1 MSSSSAVVQSSG
13 ARGATAATGPGQQG
27 SPWWRVSWSKSA
39 ALRALRATIVIPALL
54 ALTYKVIGDAQ
65 MTLFAVFG
73 GFATLTVAQF
83 GGTRR
88 DKAIAHLGLAVVG
101 SVLIVIGTMVSASTW
116 LATIVTIPVAFA
128 VYFAGSAGPNAAS
141 GVTACL
147 FAYVLPVATAAPVS
161 VLPSRLE
168 GWWLAAAAGTTA
180 VLLLSPRSPGDQ
192 LRAQAARLADLTA
205 TQLEAVIQGTPTQ
218 AGREAALAAKHELM
232 NAFTATPYRPIGLA
246 TADQGLASLIHLL
259 EWCASLVGD
268 ASDGHLELPASAAA
282 DRDLLGKSA
291 HALHQIAAVLSGR
304 QASIDLEPLWQA
316 RLASAR
322 HLHTVADDPAVAVR
336 RADHAYHAQA
346 VGIATSAAAGEALIA
361 ASLATPADV
370 AAKRTNWFAS
380 LPAPQQ
386 TAWLDDADDGQP
398 PGAGITA
405 AGINTIAADAS
416 LRSVW
421 FRNSARG
428 AIALAAAV
436 AVAKLTG
443 VQHAFWV
450 LLGTLS
456 VLRTSAAATGA
467 TALRGLVGTTAGF
480 VVGAVLLVGIGTSPT
495 ALWIAFPLAVLVAAY
510 APGTAPFA
518 AGQAA
523 FTVLIVVLY
532 NVLVPAG
539 WKVGLL
545 RVEDVAIGCAVSL
558 VVGFLFWPRGIS
570 SVVGDNL
577 ADAFRSGA
585 DYLSEAASW
594 ALGDRA
600 SRPERAEAALMARN
614 RLDDALRG
622 YLTEQGS
629 KRLSKSDLWALVM
642 GATRLELTA
651 HSMASLPTTP
661 RPHADDG
668 QLHSALSRQISDL
681 SGFYD
686 GLAAEVGRPA
696 RGAALSALLP
706 LPASGIASADVGP
719 CGATSAYRADGLWV
733 GHQLDH
739 LQAHAADITGPAGRL
754 AAIRRKPWWR

>member
-1 MSSSSAVVQSSG
+1 MSSSAVAQSSG
-13 ARGATAATGPGQQG
+13 VRGATAASGPDQQG
-27 SPWWRVSWSKSA
+27 SPWWQVSWSKPA
-39 ALRALRATIVIPALL
+39 ALRALRATIVIPALF

-73 GFATLTVAQF
+73 GFATLIVAQF

-88 DKAIAHLGLAVVG
+88 DKAIAHLGLALAG
-101 SVLIVIGTMVSASTW
+101 SLVIVIGTLVSASSW
-116 LATIVTIPVAFA
+116 LAAVVTIPVAFA

-147 FAYVLPVATAAPVS
+147 FAYVLPVATAAPLSAV
-161 VLPSRLE
+161 PSRLE
-168 GWWLAAAAGTTA
+168 GWWLAAAAGTAA
-180 VLLLSPRSPGDQ
+180 VLLLSPRSPGDR
-192 LRAQAARLADLTA
+192 LRTQAAKLADRTA
-205 TQLEAVIQGTPTQ
+205 DQIAAVVAGTSTQ
-218 AGREAALAAKHELM
+218 ADRDAVLTAKHELM
-232 NAFTATPYRPIGLA
+232 SSFTGTPYRPIGLA

-259 EWCASLVGD
+259 EGCASLAGD
-268 ASDGHLELPASAAA
+268 ASDGHLELPASAIA
-282 DRDLLGKSA
+282 DRQLLELSA
-291 HALHQIAAVLSGR
+291 RVLHEIAAVLTGR
-304 QASIDLEPLWQA
+304 ANSIELDPLWQA

-322 HLHTVADDPAVAVR
+322 HLHTVADDAAVAIR

-346 VGIATSAAAGEALIA
+346 IGIATSAAAGEALIA
-361 ASLATPADV
+361 ARLASPADV
-370 AAKRTNWFAS
+370 AAKRRNWFAG

-386 TAWLDDADDGQP
+386 AAWPGGADDGEP
-398 PGAGITA
+398 PVAGISER
-405 AGINTIAADAS
+405 GIDAIATDAS
-416 LRSVW
+416 MRSVW

-428 AIALAAAV
+428 AMALAAAV
-436 AVAKLTG
+436 AVARFTD

-450 LLGTLS
+450 VLGTLS
-456 VLRTSAAATGA
+456 VLRTSAAATGS
-467 TALRGLVGTTAGF
+467 TALRALLGTTIGF
-480 VVGAVLLVGIGTSPT
+480 VIGAALLVGIGTSPT

-510 APGTAPFA
+510 TPGTAPFA

-523 FTVLIVVLY
+523 FTVTIVVLY

-577 ADAFRSGA
+577 ADAFRSGSE
-585 DYLSEAASW
+585 YLSEAADW

-600 SRPERAEAALMARN
+600 GRPDRADVVLLARN

-661 RPHADDG
+661 HAHADDSR
-668 QLHSALSRQISDL
+668 LHAALRRQMADL
-681 SGFYD
+681 SAFY
-686 GLAAEVGRPA
+686 GRLAAEVSRPA
-696 RGAALSALLP
+696 RGTSPPALLP
-706 LPASGIASADVGP
+706 LPASGFATATVGP
-719 CGATSAYRADGLWV
+719 CGASPAYRADGLWV

-739 LQAHAADITGPAGRL
+739 LQAHSADITGPAERL
-754 AAIRRKPWWR
+754 AAIRRRPWWR

>member
-1 MSSSSAVVQSSG
+1 MSSSALAKSSA
-13 ARGATAATGPGQQG
+13 ARGATTARGPGQQG
-27 SPWWRVSWSKSA
+27 SSWWRVSWSRSA

-83 GGTRR
+83 GGTRPA
-88 DKAIAHLGLAVVG
+88 KAVAHAGLALAG
-101 SVLIVIGTMVSASTW
+101 SLLIIIGTLVSASSW
-116 LATIVTIPVAFA
+116 LAAIVTVPVAFA

-147 FAYVLPVATAAPVS
+147 FAYVLPVATAAPVTA
-161 VLPSRLE
+161 LPSRLE
-168 GWWLAAAAGTTA
+168 GWWLASAAGTAA
-180 VLLLSPRSPGDQ
+180 VLLLSPRSPGDL
-192 LRAQAARLADLTA
+192 LREQAASLADLTA
-205 TQLEAVIQGTPTQ
+205 DQLDAVTVGTPTQ
-218 AGREAALAAKHELM
+218 ASRSAMLAAKHELM
-232 NAFTATPYRPIGLA
+232 NAFTATPYRPTGLA

-259 EWCASLVGD
+259 EWCASLVRD
-268 ASDGHLELPASAAA
+268 ASDGHLELPASATA
-282 DRDLLGKSA
+282 DRELLVRSA
-291 HALHQIAAVLSGR
+291 QALRQIAAVLSGR
-304 QASIDLEPLWQA
+304 PASIDLEPLWQA

-322 HLHTVADDPAVAVR
+322 HLHAVAEDPAMAVR
-336 RADHAYHAQA
+336 RADHAYHAQSI
-346 VGIATSAAAGEALIA
+346 GIATSAAVGEALISA
-361 ASLATPADV
+361 GLATPAQV
-370 AAKRTNWFAS
+370 AAKRRSWFAS
-380 LPAPQQ
+380 LPSTQQ
-386 TAWLDDADDGQP
+386 AAWPGGADLSP
-398 PGAGITA
+398 APGAGTSGR
-405 AGINTIAADAS
+405 GIDVIAADAS

-436 AVAKLTG
+436 AVAKLAD

-450 LLGTLS
+450 VLGTLS

-467 TALRGLVGTTAGF
+467 TAMRGLIGTIAGF
-480 VVGAVLLVGIGTSPT
+480 VIGAALLVGIGTNPA

-510 APGTAPFA
+510 APGTSPFT

-523 FTVLIVVLY
+523 FTVMIVVLY

-545 RVEDVAIGCAVSL
+545 RVEDLAIGCAVSL
-558 VVGFLFWPRGIS
+558 AVGLLFWPHGIS

-585 DYLSEAASW
+585 GYLSDAASW

-600 SRPERAEAALMARN
+600 SRPERAELALTARN

-629 KRLSKSDLWALVM
+629 KRLSKTDLWALVM
-642 GATRLELTA
+642 ATTRLQLTA

-661 RPHADDG
+661 HAHADEG
-668 QLHSALSRQISDL
+668 GLHAALRRQMADL

-686 GLAAEVGRPA
+686 RLATEVARPA
-696 RGAALSALLP
+696 RATPVPVLLP
-706 LPASGIASADVGP
+706 PPASGIASAALAP
-719 CGATSAYRADGLWV
+719 CGGKSAYRADGLWV
-733 GHQLDH
+733 GLQLDH
-739 LQAHAADITGPAGRL
+739 LQAHFADVTGPAERL